1 MIFKSFYLTNNAFAF
16 LAVCVAI
23 FTFGLLEPWL
33 YLLGK
38 IAFFSI
44 WGIVLFETIILFQKN
59 EILNLNR
66 KLPEKLSNGDQN
78 TIKLKLENLSS
89 SHFFARVVEDLPE
102 LLQVRI
108 WERKL
113 YLPANKSTILEY
125 KITPIVRGEY
135 TWKGSNVF
143 VRLRKFSLVERRI
156 NFEIED
162 SVPCYPSF
170 LQFNKLQIDALTNQQ
185 SQNEKLVRKIG
196 QSLEF
201 EQIKDYTPED
211 DYRHINWKASA
222 KKGQLMVNQYQDERS
237 QDIYSIID
245 LGRIMKMPFYGQ
257 TLLDYAINGSLALS
271 KTIISMSDRAGLL
284 GFSFKKS
291 EFLPSKKDMKQ
302 FGKINETLYQLETDF
317 SESDFEYL
325 YQFVRKNIK
334 HRSLLVI
341 FTNFDSTVAMHRQ
354 LPYLKALSRFHLL
367 LVVFFEN
374 SEISQIVD
382 LQANDLKDI
391 YTKTIGKSMLLQ
403 NKMMVRELSKHGIQS
418 LLTQPENL
426 SAEVINKYLA
436 IKKKNM
442 I

>member
-44 WGIVLFETIILFQKN
+44 WGLVLFETIILFQKN
-59 EILNLNR
+59 EILNLSR

-78 TIKLKLENLSS
+78 TIRLKFENLSS

-113 YLPANKSTILEY
+113 DLLAKKSTILEY
-125 KITPIVRGEY
+125 KIRPTVRGEY
-135 TWKGSNVF
+135 LWKSSNVF
-143 VRLRKFSLVERRI
+143 VRLKKYSLVER
-156 NFEIED
+156 
-162 SVPCYPSF
+162 
-170 LQFNKLQIDALTNQQ
+170 
-185 SQNEKLVRKIG
+185 KIRF
-196 QSLEF
+196 EF
-201 EQIKDYTPED
+201 EQIKDYSPED

-245 LGRIMKMPFYGQ
+245 LGRTMKMPFYGQ

-382 LQANDLKDI
+382 LQATDLKDI

>member
-1 MIFKSFYLTNNAFAF
+1 MILKSFYLTNYTFAF
-16 LAVCVAI
+16 LAACVAI
-23 FTFGLLEPWL
+23 FSFGLLQPWL
-33 YLLGK
+33 FLLGK
-38 IAFFSI
+38 IAFFI
-44 WGIVLFETIILFQKN
+44 LWAMIFYETIILFQKN
-59 EILNLNR
+59 EILKTKR
-66 KLPEKLSNGDQN
+66 KVPEKLSNGDPN
-78 TIKLKLENLSS
+78 NIKLTFENLSKNT
-89 SHFFARVVEDLPE
+89 FYVRVIEDLPE

-108 WERKL
+108 WEKSL
-113 YLPANKSTILEY
+113 ELGPQKSTVLEY
-125 KITPIVRGEY
+125 KVRPIMRGEY
-135 TWKGSNVF
+135 LWQNCNVF
-143 VRLRKFSLVERRI
+143 VRLRKISFVERRLV
-156 NFEIED
+156 FQMED
-162 SVPCYPSF
+162 QVACYPSF

-185 SQNEKLVRKIG
+185 TQNEKLVRKIG

-201 EQIKDYTPED
+201 EQIKDYSPED

-245 LGRIMKMPFYGQ
+245 LGRTMKMPFYGQ

-291 EFLPSKKDMKQ
+291 EFLPSKKDLKQ
-302 FGKINETLYQLETDF
+302 FGKINEMLYNLDTDF

-341 FTNFDSTVAMHRQ
+341 FTNFDSTVALHRQ
-354 LPYLKALSRFHLL
+354 LPYIKALSRFHLL
-367 LVVFFEN
+367 LIVFFEN
-374 SEISQIVD
+374 SEISENVEH
-382 LQANDLKDI
+382 QASNLKDI

-403 NKMMVRELSKHGIQS
+403 NKMMVRELSKNGIQS
-418 LLTQPENL
+418 LLTRPENL

-436 IKKKNM
+436 IKKRNM